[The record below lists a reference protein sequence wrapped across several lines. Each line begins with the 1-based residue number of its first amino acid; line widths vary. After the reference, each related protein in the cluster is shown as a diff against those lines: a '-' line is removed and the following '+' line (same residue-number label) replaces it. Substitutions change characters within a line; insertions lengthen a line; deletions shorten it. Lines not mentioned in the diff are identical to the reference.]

1 MIKNSQN
8 RPESSGF
15 GAKTVQKKSII
26 SLKKVR
32 KRSNIGQR
40 KGTKSARKESKK
52 FQKKK
57 CSKISEEGPEK
68 VKKDSTEKEKWPK
81 KLQKIV

>member
-40 KGTKSARKESKK
+40 KGTKNARKESKK
-52 FQKKK
+52 F
-57 CSKISEEGPEK
+57 
-68 VKKDSTEKEKWPK
+68 PK
-81 KLQKIV
+81 KVFENLRRGSRKGQKRLNGEGKVA